1 MAKKYSLNKRKPNST
16 LLSYEEL
23 LNEEQ
28 LQAVKYNKGPQLI
41 AAGAGTGKTRTL
53 TYKVSWLIEYG
64 TPASKIVLLT
74 FTRRAAQEMKQR
86 ATKILDDRCMA
97 IQGGTFHSF
106 ANVLLRKYGTYIN
119 LPKNFSI
126 LDSSETADV
135 INLLRTQKK
144 LHLRER
150 RFPRKE
156 VIQKVYSKSVNTD
169 KSIKSVVEKDY
180 PQFID
185 ESIIFTGKNEPEL
198 RRLIRLG

>member
-1 MAKKYSLNKRKPNST
+1 MAKKYSLVKRKPSSS
-16 LLSYEEL
+16 LLAYNEL

-28 LQAVKYNKGPQLI
+28 FQAVKYNQGPQII

-53 TYKVSWLIEYG
+53 TYKVSWLIEHG

-106 ANVLLRKYGTYIN
+106 ANILLRKYGNYIH
-119 LPKNFSI
+119 LPQNFSI

-135 INLLRTQKK
+135 INLIRTQKK
-144 LHLRER
+144 LHQRER

-156 VIQKVYSKSVNTD
+156 VIQKVYSKSVNTGN
-169 KSIKSVVEKDY
+169 SIKNIIEK
-180 PQFID
+180 I
-185 ESIIFTGKNEPEL
+185 
-198 RRLIRLG
+198 